1 MKHCSTV
8 FYFCSMHPLNLQNF
22 QVAVT
27 FLVKVTGLKGDSG
40 GQVGHLART
49 RTEKT
54 GLINQPFTSAKRQ
67 VAAEASVF
75 HNAAR
80 VSMISS
86 RV

>member
-1 MKHCSTV
+1 MKHCSTG

-22 QVAVT
+22 QVPVT

-49 RTEKT
+49 EKT
-54 GLINQPFTSAKRQ
+54 GLINQPLTSAKRQ
-67 VAAEASVF
+67 VAAEALVF

>member
-8 FYFCSMHPLNLQNF
+8 FYFRSMHPLNLQNF

-40 GQVGHLART
+40 GQVGHLA

>member
-22 QVAVT
+22 QVPVT

-40 GQVGHLART
+40 GQVGHLA